1 MVELVKITSSDIPA
15 LQAISKQTFFETFAW
30 GNTAANMQHFLDTG
44 FKTEKLM
51 AEINNPHTIFYFAK
65 TGDNIIGY
73 IKINTG
79 PAQTELQEEDG
90 LEIERIYVLKEF
102 QGQKAGQLLFDKA
115 LQIAR
120 ERNAAYMW
128 LGVWE
133 KNTKAIAFYIKNGF
147 IQFNSHIFRVG
158 DEDQTDIMMKLIL

>member
-1 MVELVKITSSDIPA
+1 
-15 LQAISKQTFFETFAW
+15 
-30 GNTAANMQHFLDTG
+30 
-44 FKTEKLM
+44 
-51 AEINNPHTIFYFAK
+51 
-65 TGDNIIGY
+65 
-73 IKINTG
+73 
-79 PAQTELQEEDG
+79 
-90 LEIERIYVLKEF
+90 VLKEF